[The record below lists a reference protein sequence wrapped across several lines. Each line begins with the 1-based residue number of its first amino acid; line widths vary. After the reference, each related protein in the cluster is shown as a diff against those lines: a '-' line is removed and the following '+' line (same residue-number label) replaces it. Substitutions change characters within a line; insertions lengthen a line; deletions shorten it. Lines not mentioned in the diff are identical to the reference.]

1 MASTQS
7 GTITHRDISFTV
19 TSSPVT
25 CLTAPAASTSS
36 GPTTPL
42 QKVYTTSRLAA
53 RTCSVSLTLPRRR
66 VFGSLLE
73 PVPIATYGPQISP
86 KNTPDLLLTPSPRP
100 RQVAVALRS
109 GVQMDHSGR
118 RGPATRHIINH
129 GSPGLPKSARSLRTT
144 RLPTGEYV
152 CSPNSWQTEN
162 PKRLTEF
169 AARHPKSDRKRAP
182 GDSPLR

>member
-1 MASTQS
+1 MSNSPCSIYIFWSYHSPAKGVYDFETGSKNLQRFFDTAKEAGLWVIARAGPYCNVRAS
-7 GTITHRDISFTV
+7 DI
-19 TSSPVT
+19 
-25 CLTAPAASTSS
+25 
-36 GPTTPL
+36 
-42 QKVYTTSRLAA
+42 
-53 RTCSVSLTLPRRR
+53 PR
-66 VFGSLLE
+66 
-73 PVPIATYGPQISP
+73 
-86 KNTPDLLLTPSPRP
+86 NTPDLLLTPSPRP